1 MLAIV
6 PAVVVATA
14 FDVEVN
20 SDSEPSGWVLLAWI
34 AGYLLQFGVF
44 MVVAVKASANGM
56 LGWLIASL
64 VPWSAN
70 WAATVSMWW
79 LLPCAAVIV
88 GYPVWLYRRLARGHA
103 LQRPDLHR
111 RGDLTDVEF
120 AAAKTARSGA

>member
-6 PAVVVATA
+6 PAVVVPTA

-44 MVVAVKASANGM
+44 MVVAVKAPANGM

-64 VPWSAN
+64 GPWSAN

-79 LLPCAAVIV
+79 LLPRAAGDCWVS
-88 GYPVWLYRRLARGHA
+88 GLAYRRLARGHA